1 MRSDNELNW
10 AHGAFM
16 AYAPIFLW
24 IGVIF
29 FLSSNNGSMAE
40 TSRFVG
46 PILKFLFPNISEDT
60 LRIVHGLV
68 RKTAHFTEYAILAF
82 FIIRALS
89 ASSVPALRR
98 FRYLLPLIVVAV
110 IAAAD
115 EFNQSFEP
123 SRTASAWDSGLDI
136 LGGLVMTCVL
146 WMIRR
151 PRALDKLDSA

>member
-1 MRSDNELNW
+1 
-10 AHGAFM
+10 
-16 AYAPIFLW
+16 YAPVFLW

-29 FLSSNNGSMAE
+29 FLSSNSGSMAE

-46 PILKFLFPNISEDT
+46 PILKYLFPNISEET
-60 LRIVHGLV
+60 LRTIHGLV

-89 ASSVPALRR
+89 KSSVAALRSY
-98 FRYLLPLIVVAV
+98 RYLGALIVVAV
-110 IAAAD
+110 IAESD

-136 LGGLVMTCVL
+136 LGGAAMICIL
-146 WMIRR
+146 WLLGW
-151 PRALDKLDSA
+151 PRALGEQDNA